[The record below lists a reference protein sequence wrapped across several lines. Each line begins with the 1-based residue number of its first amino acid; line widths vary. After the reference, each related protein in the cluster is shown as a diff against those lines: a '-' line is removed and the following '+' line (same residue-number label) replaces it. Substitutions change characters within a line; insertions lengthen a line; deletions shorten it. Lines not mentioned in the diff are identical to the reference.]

1 MKNSKQRTLILESIQ
16 QNPIHPT
23 AKEVY
28 NQVREKC
35 PNISLG
41 TVYRNLSNLSESGMI
56 KHIAVSDGCDRYD
69 GRLDRHFHLICK
81 CCGKVTDVETDGYSD
96 IERLAEENTAYKVDE
111 IDIVMRGVC
120 PRCQNII

>member
-1 MKNSKQRTLILESIQ
+1 MKKSRQRTLILETIR

-41 TVYRNLSNLSESGMI
+41 TVYRNLSTLSEIGMI
-56 KHIAVSDGCDRYD
+56 RHIAVSDGCDRYD
-69 GRLDRHFHLICK
+69 GRLDRHFHLICNR
-81 CCGKVTDVETDGYSD
+81 CGKVTDVETDGYEN
-96 IERLAEENTAYKVDE
+96 IEKITEQQTLYKVDE
-111 IDIVMRGVC
+111 IDIVMRGIC
-120 PRCQNII
+120 PHCQGL

>member
-1 MKNSKQRTLILESIQ
+1 MQRTLILETIR

-41 TVYRNLSNLSESGMI
+41 TVYRNLSTLSEIGMI
-56 KHIAVSDGCDRYD
+56 RHISVSDGCDRYD
-69 GRLDRHFHLICK
+69 GRLDRHFHLICNR
-81 CCGKVTDVETDGYSD
+81 CGKVTDVETEGYEN
-96 IERLAEENTAYKVDE
+96 IEKITEQQTSYKVDE
-111 IDIVMRGVC
+111 IDIVMRGIC
-120 PRCQNII
+120 PHCQGL